1 MCPQC
6 ALQNKHKEMSCTAIK
21 KKKVTQSYRKLF
33 NEMKRSFKNAL
44 PRQEITRQKAAK
56 PKVRN
61 AALTVRIFFC

>member
-1 MCPQC
+1 
-6 ALQNKHKEMSCTAIK
+6 MSCTAIKK